1 MRKILLLLFL
11 TNILFAKETIVWMIW
26 DLPPNFISK
35 GPLKNKGYED
45 IRLKMIQDKLP
56 QYNHEAQIMNF
67 NRAVSIFKDKDDSKK
82 IYCANDMV
90 SHKSLDFDDYMS
102 MASFPFKGQ
111 FLVTSLDKAHLF
123 TKNAKNVVLK
133 DILENEK
140 LKLVLSKNR
149 PYLDAGIII
158 KEYLIKNPSQN
169 HITEM
174 STLNTGLSMFNFVL
188 KGRAD
193 YTLEYVFRATYY
205 SKLIGKSN
213 QFFAIPIKENDGVFY
228 GYHSCVKTKKGK
240 KVIDEIDEIIR
251 ELKSTDAWMQPFVDW
266 MPTATIK
273 ENYIKYYKEV
283 FLEKGDIYDDNPRS
297 R

>member
-1 MRKILLLLFL
+1 MRAILFIFLFIS
-11 TNILFAKETIVWMIW
+11 TLFAKETIVWMIW
-26 DLPPNFISK
+26 DLPPNFISQ

-45 IRLKMIQDKLP
+45 IRLKMIQDRLP
-56 QYNHEAQIMNF
+56 QYKHEKQVMNF
-67 NRAVSIFKDKDDSKK
+67 NRAVSIFKDKDDSQK

-90 SHKSLDFDDYMS
+90 SHESLDFDDYMS

-123 TKNAKNVVLK
+123 TKSGKAVVLT
-133 DILENEK
+133 DILKDEN
-140 LKLVLSKNR
+140 LRLVLSKNR
-149 PYLDAGIII
+149 PYLDAGIVI
-158 KEYLIKNPSQN
+158 KDYLLNNPTQN

-193 YTLEYVFRATYY
+193 YTLEYVFRASYY
-205 SKLIGKSN
+205 SKLIGKPN

-240 KVIDEIDEIIR
+240 KVIQEIDEIIK
-251 ELKSTDAWMQPFVDW
+251 ELKPTDAWIQPFVDW
-266 MPTATIK
+266 MPTSTIK

-283 FLEKGDIYDDNPRS
+283 FLKKGDIYDNNPRS